1 MIGKYKLM
9 HQTVMKYQEGEFMKR
24 GKSMA
29 MLLSA
34 AMLVTTLS
42 PLTAEAAEGLT
53 NQVLDLSFDNSLKDP
68 AGAHGVTMEKER
80 RIMRRA

>member
-1 MIGKYKLM
+1 
-9 HQTVMKYQEGEFMKR
+9 MKR

-68 AGAHGVTMEKER
+68 AGAHGVTMGKGTVKATLSWER
-80 RIMRRA
+80 RRISSRRT

>member
-53 NQVLDLSFDNSLKDP
+53 N
-68 AGAHGVTMEKER
+68 
-80 RIMRRA
+80 